1 MYDYTQRTTNF
12 ANAWSG
18 FRRELR
24 AIWQKFD
31 ETEARLKKYRG
42 SGGYTDELNAA
53 IKERDN
59 SIAALRE
66 HYRGIFSEQIA
77 GMRQTTLSRKL
88 PVPSDEAVRLLSVLK
103 MRETLTRDELTAAV
117 RTLEGDPVSLC
128 VLDEIGRNSGVY
140 GILGNVENPRTALE
154 HLRTLEIAVDKLLH
168 LDRCDTRAE
177 MANRANP
184 DHAGYRENALFSYK
198 ADRDFDSAQSLFEFE
213 GGVGDY
219 GTFAEIVN
227 GEGVSE

>member
-103 MRETLTRDELTAAV
+103 MRETLTRDELTAAA
-117 RTLEGDPVSLC
+117 RTLQDDPVSLS
-128 VLDEIGRNSGVY
+128 VLDEIGRNAGVY

-154 HLRTLEIAVDKLLH
+154 HLLTLESAVDKLMALEK
-168 LDRCDTRAE
+168 CDSRAQ

-184 DHAGYRENALFSYK
+184 DHAGYRENSMYSYR
-198 ADRDFDSAQSLFEFE
+198 ADRDFASTKELFEYE
-213 GGVGDY
+213 GGVGNFDE
-219 GTFAEIVN
+219 FAKIVN
-227 GEGVSE
+227 GGDTE